1 MLLDSEIRNGAE
13 IEGTTLEFTES
24 RVYQTL
30 DDLVE
35 DNRENDPE
43 IDSQSREPMNLSA
56 EVNHSEEEDEAT
68 HEGDEAN
75 ESFISKQGEMEED
88 DQVAEV
94 ESLPEVTQAVRR
106 GSRLRQPPEKQSY
119 ENLGG
124 NAVEVQESSKQRR
137 KSRILT
143 WFCKKLK

>member
-1 MLLDSEIRNGAE
+1 MEE
-13 IEGTTLEFTES
+13 
-24 RVYQTL
+24 
-30 DDLVE
+30 DDQV
-35 DNRENDPE
+35 
-43 IDSQSREPMNLSA
+43 A
-56 EVNHSEEEDEAT
+56 EVESLPEAIQGSQLRQPPEAT

-75 ESFISKQGEMEED
+75 ESFISKQGEIEED
-88 DQVAEV
+88 DRVAEV

-106 GSRLRQPPEKQSY
+106 GSRLRQPPEKLSY